1 MQQATP
7 IVLSGGRTEHI
18 SRGVRLEWFTV
29 AYNSLEALIALI
41 AGLLAGSVALV
52 GFGFDSV
59 LEVTSGATLLWR
71 LHADRRPEVRE
82 RVEALALKIVGWC
95 FLLLSAYV
103 AYDAATRLVTREVPD
118 RSAAGMVLA
127 AASLLVMPIL
137 ARAKRRVA
145 RQIGSAALTADATQT
160 QFCTYLSAILLAGL
174 GLNASLGWWWADPL
188 AALVMVPIIF
198 NEGVEAVRGRT
209 CCASCH

>member
-1 MQQATP
+1 M
-7 IVLSGGRTEHI
+7 SGGRTEHI

-71 LHADRRPEVRE
+71 LHADRRPEVRG

-103 AYDAATRLVTREVPD
+103 AYDAATRLVTREVAD

-137 ARAKRRVA
+137 ARANSLYSEAPAASRIAFTTSPGVSTC
-145 RQIGSAALTADATQT
+145 GSTAG
-160 QFCTYLSAILLAGL
+160 SPPEAGYT
-174 GLNASLGWWWADPL
+174 
-188 AALVMVPIIF
+188 
-198 NEGVEAVRGRT
+198 R
-209 CCASCH
+209 